1 MEGGGSAGGGGGGV
15 LCAAQEPRR
24 QEEEKAGAAA
34 RRGAGT
40 AGAMKFRV
48 CTRAPHG
55 VGALLL
61 IGGAAVVGAAV
72 VAWRHAHRRGKDG
85 AENQRDRQPAKEE
98 VLDGGVVE
106 DGKDRAS
113 AREIDLSDEN
123 LSGEKTEI
131 GSDGLDNEYVEN
143 FDQNSSRKPDEI
155 TTLDMGCANVEKV
168 DENSS
173 NNDIGTEI
181 APNDNKDVEASDQS
195 TLSIIGPGIILSKH
209 SDHSDGAQ
217 EAESMENTP
226 TAQLMMHQE
235 QLLDDMMTDPVTE
248 TDAKLGEQTIKDK
261 SEFEQDENKALAG
274 LVELVSSPAL
284 LSLVKSIEKKEPEL
298 PGWNETGMK
307 TEQDHTNGE
316 LKKHD
321 LISKRGVMLRG
332 AVTTMDRRSIS
343 MAIVALIF
351 VVTIGITII
360 VRLYAPPRATKH
372 QINLQ

>member
-131 GSDGLDNEYVEN
+131 GSDGL
-143 FDQNSSRKPDEI
+143 
-155 TTLDMGCANVEKV
+155 GCANVEKV